1 MRSGHAHRA
10 YSRRAGQQVRLSAG
24 LHGRCRGRQRRILPE
39 QLRNEAVDA
48 DSHLRHHQRLWQ
60 RPSLPAVRGLRQLL
74 LRAIPIP
81 GHGPRRLR
89 HGHWHHRNG
98 ARHQC
103 AAGVHG
109 LAEHADDLVRHR
121 AKWRRP
127 GRLTSTERAAD
138 CFCWHG
144 SLSSCISR
152 RVPDPPAP
160 AISQTTGTAAPA
172 TSAEAVQPPDQGTM
186 DQLAE
191 QYVRRTRLDSEEP
204 GNAGGVGGQLATIPE
219 AMPALP
225 ESPLAQRQLSRPF
238 PKKRLDSDRRMF
250 SSTISGFDVSSMG
263 NLSDPDALL
272 KSLPGLFA
280 RRRAVRKSK
289 AAKVARARQFDI
301 AQIRAG
307 VTAAN
312 LADLRRPFY
321 RRDIFYSG
329 SVMNLTSARVRRS
342 QQSLAPSQ
350 LFLSMT
356 RIPGEAPPMQSPTGD
371 LSPPVNLLTP
381 PKCLRCLPKPI
392 VDAFLMMVDLGLMKD
407 LGFVIIWIANLIVML
422 AFYVPLFFVSS
433 FAREIDVSEEQ
444 ARYLNSAFGAANT
457 VCRIAIGGLASN
469 PRVSALLLN
478 NLSLLLSGVFCILL
492 NFCTGFWSL
501 LTVYTILGICLA
513 PVVTLT
519 SEVLCKLVG
528 LDNLTNAFGLV
539 TLARGISVCIGSPIT
554 ASLYNERT
562 KYSLPFSFGGC
573 LFIVGSVIF
582 SILLLPRFRQKEE
595 DNQQKVEDMIKS
607 AHNLNASLVLVDGS
621 QVVASSNLDLHALAS
636 PHRKL
641 TLSHQNS
648 TMEDAIPEE
657 AMNDY
662 YEETV

>member
-1 MRSGHAHRA
+1 
-10 YSRRAGQQVRLSAG
+10 
-24 LHGRCRGRQRRILPE
+24 
-39 QLRNEAVDA
+39 
-48 DSHLRHHQRLWQ
+48 
-60 RPSLPAVRGLRQLL
+60 
-74 LRAIPIP
+74 
-81 GHGPRRLR
+81 
-89 HGHWHHRNG
+89 
-98 ARHQC
+98 
-103 AAGVHG
+103 
-109 LAEHADDLVRHR
+109 
-121 AKWRRP
+121 
-127 GRLTSTERAAD
+127 
-138 CFCWHG
+138 
-144 SLSSCISR
+144 
-152 RVPDPPAP
+152 
-160 AISQTTGTAAPA
+160 
-172 TSAEAVQPPDQGTM
+172 M

-204 GNAGGVGGQLATIPE
+204 GNAGGVGSQLATIPE

-371 LSPPVNLLTP
+371 LSPPVNLPTP

-478 NLSLLLSGVFCILL
+478 NVSLLLSGVFCILL